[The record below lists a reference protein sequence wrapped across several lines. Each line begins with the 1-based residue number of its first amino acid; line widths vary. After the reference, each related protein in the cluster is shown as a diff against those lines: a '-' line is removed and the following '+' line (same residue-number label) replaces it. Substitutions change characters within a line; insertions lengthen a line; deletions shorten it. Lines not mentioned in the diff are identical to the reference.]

1 MASFSVGDVVWV
13 RMGRG
18 DHEEPATVV
27 ELDCE
32 TDEGESGVKC
42 KIQVSFFE
50 SIFELDAVRAM
61 SNSRPKRRRA
71 PPVSAAPLDRH
82 KTAPMPVVSKKR
94 KKVTSNEDSAGGEK
108 KARLASPA
116 SPHFAGSK
124 AEDCEEA
131 AIKPAKKVVKV
142 TKKKSVPKAAKQI
155 LREDSDSSED
165 KALAT
170 LKKATAEKKKV
181 AAPKRGQAA
190 KKKAPVKVEEQ
201 KEEVAAPKST
211 QAGKKKAPVKVEEQ
225 KKKVAA
231 PKRTQVAKPKRT
243 QVAKKKAPVKVE
255 AQLADDD
262 EIESDTDHPFTIE
275 YSPTGRATC
284 KRCDELIA
292 KGVVRVS
299 HVPLFRGKVRNGSS
313 SELFRNDGELLT
325 ILPCSLVL
333 RSIVI

>member
-82 KTAPMPVVSKKR
+82 KTAPMPVSKKR

-170 LKKATAEKKKV
+170 LKKPTAEKKKV

-201 KEEVAAPKST
+201 K
-211 QAGKKKAPVKVEEQ
+211 
-225 KKKVAA
+225 KKVAA
-231 PKRTQVAKPKRT
+231 PKRT

-299 HVPLFRGKVRNGSS
+299 HIPLFRGKVRNGSS